1 MLRIRQVSRTKMIN
15 ALLKEYYEETLE
27 QAQTNP
33 KSFGGNSDVAEED
46 PNALAKLYAKD
57 YRKAL
62 MSRQRESLEILY
74 ANYIK
79 DAEEIDIESNLD
91 SR

>member
-1 MLRIRQVSRTKMIN
+1 MQRIRRVSRTKMIN

-33 KSFGGNSDVAEED
+33 NSFGDKSDVAEEE
-46 PNALAKLYAKD
+46 PTVLAKLYAKD

-62 MSRQRESLEILY
+62 MSRPRESLEILY
-74 ANYIK
+74 ANFVK
-79 DAEEIDIESNLD
+79 DAEEIDIESNLE
-91 SR
+91 